1 MTMHA
6 IGRRVRAMVAL
17 SVACLILAGVP
28 MTTQAAPSAG
38 PIAHAATN
46 LTPEPTPLVTP
57 RPSGSAGLSP
67 LPAGAIPIPEQ
78 TAVTVGYSDASFVG
92 RIALVLADSRGY
104 FTDAGF
110 QQVTFMQ
117 VEAPLPGLLNGSL
130 DFAILDDS
138 EAATG
143 FSLGLPV
150 RAVAGH
156 RIGPPAMVAA
166 ASAPASSPQG
176 FPDPGADQR
185 DLLATTSD
193 VIAGRPGTVTAFTA
207 AYTRALRDLRTRLD
221 AGPTSSATSPDDDAL
236 FQAAT
241 DAGILIPDALRAA
254 WPQALAVLSPDGG
267 FGPLTDEGGLG
278 ELRRS
283 QAGDQVALDGPAGF
297 LWTDGLHVAQR
308 WLGLPENPAPVPG
321 TSASALPSAGASV
334 AP

>member
-6 IGRRVRAMVAL
+6 IGRQVRALLVL
-17 SVACLILAGVP
+17 SVACLILAGMP
-28 MTTQAAPSAG
+28 MTTQAAGSAG
-38 PIAHAATN
+38 RVARDATN
-46 LTPEPTPLVTP
+46 LSPEPTP
-57 RPSGSAGLSP
+57 PSTLLPVESPGLSP
-67 LPAGAIPIPEQ
+67 LPAGAIPVPEQ
-78 TAVTVGYSDASFVG
+78 TSVTVGYSDTSFVG
-92 RIALVLADSRGY
+92 RIAMVLADTRGY

-110 QQVTFMQ
+110 QQVTFMY

-156 RIGPPAMVAA
+156 RIGAPAKVAT

-176 FPDPGADQR
+176 FTDPGADKR
-185 DLLATTSD
+185 DVLATTSD
-193 VIAGRPGTVTAFTA
+193 MIAGRPTTVTAFTA
-207 AYTRALRDLRTRLD
+207 AYTRALQDLRTRLD
-221 AGPTSSATSPDDDAL
+221 AGSTSTATGPDDDAL

-241 DAGILIPDALRAA
+241 GAGIDIPDSLRAA
-254 WPQALAVLSPDGG
+254 WPQPLAVLSPDGG
-267 FGPLTDEGGLG
+267 FGPLADDGGLG
-278 ELRRS
+278 ELRAS
-283 QAGDQVALDGPAGF
+283 VSGDPVALGALDGL

-308 WLGLPENPAPVPG
+308 WLGLPENPSLVPG
-321 TSASALPSAGASV
+321 TSAGAMPSADASA